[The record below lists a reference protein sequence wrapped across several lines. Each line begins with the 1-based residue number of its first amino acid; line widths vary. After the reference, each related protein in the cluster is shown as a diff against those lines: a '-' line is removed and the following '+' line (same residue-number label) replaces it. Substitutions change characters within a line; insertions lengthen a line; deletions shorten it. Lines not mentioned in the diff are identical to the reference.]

1 MILKTGMPDS
11 FSDSMCVSTWVSLSL
26 SVSLCLSFFDHTH
39 CCTVYCCECRII
51 LVTGASSGIGNH
63 VAIALAQDGYEV
75 SLVGVSETLSLY
87 VRLSISEPMSESM
100 GE

>member
-1 MILKTGMPDS
+1 M
-11 FSDSMCVSTWVSLSL
+11 
-26 SVSLCLSFFDHTH
+26 
-39 CCTVYCCECRII
+39 
-51 LVTGASSGIGNH
+51 TGASSGIGNH